1 MTPAVISLFG
11 VSAAMIVGLLVA
23 WVRWSIGT
31 AVRLSIQQTVN
42 GKVDAVQRT
51 VDQLQRTLD
60 VILET
65 QSKHE
70 TSHTVEQSALLAALA
85 RQGLDLPDGWHA

>member
-1 MTPAVISLFG
+1 MTPIILSLFG
-11 VSAAMIVGLLVA
+11 VSAAVLVALLVA

-31 AVRLSIQQTVN
+31 SVRISIQATVN
-42 GKVDAVQRT
+42 GKVDGVQRA
-51 VDQLQRTLD
+51 VDQMQRTLD

-65 QSKHE
+65 QSRHE
-70 TSHTVEQSALLAALA
+70 TAHTVEQSALLAALT